1 MTFSRGPT
9 APEAVPSHDATATNS
24 RTSSITNR
32 DIEKD
37 PIDIDLPAPEYSSSE
52 QAAPET
58 PEKPTDYGDNEV
70 AIPFPSQPANP
81 LDPSSFP
88 EGGLKAW
95 TVVAGAV
102 CCLFVSFGWIN
113 CE

>member
-1 MTFSRGPT
+1 MTLSREPI
-9 APEAVPSHDATATNS
+9 APGSMPSHEATATS
-24 RTSSITNR
+24 SQASSISNR
-32 DIEKD
+32 DVEKD
-37 PIDIDLPAPEYSSSE
+37 PIDVDLPAAEYSSSE
-52 QAAPET
+52 QGAPDIS
-58 PEKPTDYGDNEV
+58 EKPTDYGDNEV
-70 AIPFPSQPANP
+70 AVPVSSQPANP
-81 LDPSSFP
+81 LEPSAFP

>member
-1 MTFSRGPT
+1 MTFSHAPT

-37 PIDIDLPAPEYSSSE
+37 PIDIGLSAPEYSSSE

-70 AIPFPSQPANP
+70 AIPVPSQPANP
-81 LDPSSFP
+81 LDPSAFP